1 MYVDVIG
8 KPINRREDERFLTGK
23 GQYSDD
29 LNKDG
34 QYFAVFVRSQIAH
47 AKIISVDTD
56 AANQLPGVIAV
67 LSAKEY
73 VNDGK
78 GPIPHKAVEGDP
90 LDFKMPMFGESPLT
104 RIEIDQWPMAH
115 DKIRHIGELLA
126 VVIAETVDIGLTA
139 ASLVDIEIEE
149 TTKKGKNYIG

>member
-47 AKIISVDTD
+47 AKIISVDID
-56 AANQLPGVIAV
+56 SANQLPGVITV

-78 GPIPHKAVEGDP
+78 GPIQQSGRR
-90 LDFKMPMFGESPLT
+90 G
-104 RIEIDQWPMAH
+104 
-115 DKIRHIGELLA
+115 
-126 VVIAETVDIGLTA
+126 
-139 ASLVDIEIEE
+139 SLRF
-149 TTKKGKNYIG
+149 

>member
-47 AKIISVDTD
+47 AKIISVDID
-56 AANQLPGVIAV
+56 SANQLPGVITI

-115 DKIRHIGELLA
+115 
-126 VVIAETVDIGLTA
+126 
-139 ASLVDIEIEE
+139 
-149 TTKKGKNYIG
+149 